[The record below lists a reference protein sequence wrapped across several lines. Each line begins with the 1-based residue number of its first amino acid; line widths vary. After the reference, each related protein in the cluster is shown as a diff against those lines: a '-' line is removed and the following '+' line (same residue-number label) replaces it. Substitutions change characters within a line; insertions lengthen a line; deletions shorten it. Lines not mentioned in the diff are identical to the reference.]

1 MEHTFTY
8 RSHIQ
13 EIPRIREDLVYLE
26 QEGAV
31 HKSEIKQIQLII
43 EELFSNII
51 RFAFMDQKEHFIDI
65 RLSTGEG
72 QIEIE
77 LIDDGIP
84 FNPLEYEMEQS
95 ADPVNSESAGMGL
108 PLIRAFC
115 NHIEYH
121 RISEKNHLIITKSLK
136 RK

>member
-8 RSHIQ
+8 HSHIQ
-13 EIPRIREDLVYLE
+13 EIPHIRKDLVFLE
-26 QEGAV
+26 QEGIV

-51 RFAFMDQKEHFIDI
+51 RYAFMDQKEHLIDI
-65 RLSTGEG
+65 RLSTGESH
-72 QIEIE
+72 IEIE

-95 ADPVNSESAGMGL
+95 TDPVNSDSGGMGL

-121 RISEKNHLIITKSLK
+121 RISEKNHLIITKNLK
-136 RK
+136 RN